1 LLNLKAQVALRHS
14 QAVSGFAEVAC
25 FSSGNER
32 NEVTKLGTLDHDAPT
47 FLLYS
52 AGRSVRGQL
61 MRMGVWLLPSPFW
74 LPT

>member
-47 FLLYS
+47 FLLYF
-52 AGRSVRGQL
+52 GG
-61 MRMGVWLLPSPFW
+61 P
-74 LPT
+74 